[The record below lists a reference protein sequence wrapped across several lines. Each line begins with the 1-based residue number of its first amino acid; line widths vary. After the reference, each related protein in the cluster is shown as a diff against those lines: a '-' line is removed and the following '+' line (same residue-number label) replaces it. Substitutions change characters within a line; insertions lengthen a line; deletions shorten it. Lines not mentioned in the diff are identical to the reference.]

1 MGPLAYSGAEL
12 TMKDNLDPYPLP
24 HATDGML
31 PDDPAALAR
40 RVRELEQRVR
50 DLETQKAALLQEQT
64 EALERQV
71 TERTA
76 LLQDKVA
83 RAQLI
88 ANISAQIRSSLELSH
103 ILEATVRE
111 SRSLLGCDR
120 LLFYQFHGDWS
131 GTVVAE
137 DVGEGWT
144 SCLFHRLEDQ
154 CFRSKAPKLYGKGH
168 ILAVADV
175 YEAGYTDCHLEVLE
189 RYQVKSNLVVPL
201 RVGDRIWGL
210 LIGHHCAR
218 ATPWRSTDLQ
228 LLDEIA
234 GQLAIALQQAIAYRQ
249 LQQELKRRRQTE
261 ASLKDSEKRYA
272 TLAEAAPVGIFRTD
286 LEGNCLY
293 VNERWCE
300 LSGLS
305 PERARWMGWIDAIYP
320 DDRGAVLTSWHT
332 ATQHQLPF
340 ELEYRLQR
348 PNGEVC
354 WVLGRAVAESSPDG
368 VQVGYVSTITDITDR
383 KRTEE
388 ALQSSEARL
397 KEAQGLARIGSWELD
412 LKTNTLVGS
421 DEFYRLLGCDRGQ
434 FPATYE
440 GFLERLHPD
449 DRAIVHQRYVDSLR
463 HCTAYEVLHRVQGAD
478 GTLHHLLH
486 RGRTQCDA
494 HGRPLRS
501 LGTLQDVTERIQ
513 TEAALK
519 RLNTELELRVEWRTA
534 QLRDREAQLQDLF
547 DSANDL
553 IQSVSLATGRF
564 DYVNRAWCAA
574 LGYDAVAVETLT
586 LAEVLHPDDQACY
599 REAIAHLQ
607 QPHTTSIGVLEMR
620 LLTRTGEVVLVEGS
634 LNCRRQGDRPVSIR
648 AILRDIT
655 ERKRVEA
662 ALRDSEAKLQAVLAH
677 APVPIYLK
685 DLQGRYLLT
694 SAAFPAQD
702 CIGKTD
708 GEIFPAAIADLFQ
721 SNDRATLA
729 QGHAQEYQ
737 EQLTDPATGQVHTF
751 LSLKF
756 PLLNGEGQPY
766 ALGGIS
772 TDITERIRAEA
783 VLQEQLAAI
792 ESVVDGIAI
801 LKGGV
806 YTYANRAHCKLFGY
820 DRPEELLGQS
830 WRILYGPEELARFD
844 TEVIPHLTRSRTWA
858 GETVARRRDG
868 QTFNE
873 GLSLT
878 LMADDTLI
886 CVCRDISDRKRA
898 ETQLRELSDRL
909 ALALK
914 SGSVGCWDWDI
925 RHNLLTWDDRMYEL
939 YGLEAREDRTAYDT
953 WQERVH
959 PDDRPATVA
968 LLKQAVQG
976 QGEFD
981 TEFRICRPDGHIRY
995 IKAHGMVQ
1003 RNADGTPQRVIGINF
1018 DISDRKATERR
1029 LQQQANQEGLL
1040 RSISQRIRATL
1051 DLDDILNTTVAEVHR
1066 ILRVDR
1072 TLICRLHG
1080 DGQREVI
1087 AEAVSPPW
1095 PSLHRAL
1102 FPGTLFP
1109 TALQLLYQ
1117 QEPYFCIDDV
1127 RQDAV
1132 LPELGH
1138 LLDTLSVRAAVIAPI
1153 PGHSHP
1159 WGLLV
1164 VNQCSGPRPWQDW
1177 EGKLLQHLAESLA
1190 IAIQQSDLFQKLQT
1204 ELGVRQ
1210 QAEAQLR
1217 ENNQQLA
1224 IYNQELAR
1232 ATRLKDEFLANMSHE
1247 LRTPLNAILGMAEG
1261 LQEFTFGPLTE
1272 RQTKALGTIERSGRH
1287 LLDLINDILDL
1298 SKIEAGKLELH
1309 SVLMGVRDL
1318 CHGSLI
1324 FVQQLAL
1331 KKRIT
1336 LTLEMPKELHQLQ
1349 FYGDDLRLRQ
1359 VLINLLNN
1367 AVKFTPEGGSITMT
1381 VTLEAIAPP
1390 PLNPCPEQ
1398 PGAIAEATDESMAGA
1413 IAESPAEF
1421 SPTQEMG
1428 PVEATSCL
1436 IAQHQVCFAIR
1447 DTGIGIAPED
1457 LSKLFQSFVQIDSK
1471 LNRQYAG
1478 TGLGLALVKRIV
1490 DLHGGS
1496 VAVTSQPSMGSC
1508 FTVRIPIVGSPSL
1521 RRAAA
1526 AIAAGDGSAPEPTG
1540 STAPLEATALPGS
1553 ADPNPAVAQLA
1564 PTAPSEGGAAIAPRI
1579 LIVEDNPANIET
1591 VSGYLE
1597 SHGFELLLADNGKDA
1612 IAIAQDERPDLILM
1626 DIQMPGMDGL
1636 EAIQRIRQIGPCA
1649 TIPIIALT
1657 ALAMAGDRQRCLDAG
1672 ANEYLTKPVQLR
1684 GLVNAIKGLLSP

>member
-1 MGPLAYSGAEL
+1 MNDESG
-12 TMKDNLDPYPLP
+12 PYPP
-24 HATDGML
+24 SPEADGML
-31 PDDPAALAR
+31 PSGPIVLAR
-40 RVRELEQRVR
+40 RV
-50 DLETQKAALLQEQT
+50 
-64 EALERQV
+64 EALEQQV
-71 TERTA
+71 AALEAQKVALLAGQAEMLERCVAERTA
-76 LLQDKVA
+76 QLQDKVA
-83 RAQLI
+83 RSRLI

-103 ILEATVRE
+103 ILEATVQK

-137 DVGEGWT
+137 SVGEGWA
-144 SCLFHRLEDQ
+144 SCLGQLLEDR
-154 CFRSKAPKLYGKGH
+154 CFRAQAPKLYNKGH

-175 YEAGYTDCHLEVLE
+175 YEAGYTPCHLEMLE

-210 LIGHHCAR
+210 LIGHHCAQ
-218 ATPWRSTDLQ
+218 AAPWRSTDLE

-261 ASLKDSEKRYA
+261 ANLKDSEKRYA

-300 LSGLS
+300 LSGL
-305 PERARWMGWIDAIYP
+305 PAERARWMGWIDAIYP
-320 DDRGAVLTSWHT
+320 DDRGAVLTGWHT
-332 ATQHQLPF
+332 ATHHGCPF

-348 PNGEVC
+348 PNGDLC
-354 WVLGRAVAESSPDG
+354 WVLGRAVAEYTPEG
-368 VQVGYVSTITDITDR
+368 IQLGYVSTLTDITDR
-383 KRTEE
+383 KRTED

-397 KEAQGLARIGSWELD
+397 QEAQRLARIGSWELD
-412 LKTNTLVGS
+412 LKTNVLVGS

-440 GFLERLHPD
+440 GFLGQLHPD
-449 DRAIVHQRYVDSLR
+449 DRAIVHQRYVHSLR
-463 HCTAYEVLHRVQGAD
+463 HCTAYEVQHRIQGAD
-478 GTLHHLLH
+478 GTQRHLLH

-494 HGRPLRS
+494 HGRPVRS
-501 LGTLQDVTERIQ
+501 LGTLQDITERIQ

-519 RLNTELELRVEWRTA
+519 RLNAELELRVERRTA
-534 QLRDREAQLQDLF
+534 QLRDREAQLQDFF

-553 IQSVSLATGRF
+553 IQSVNLATGRF
-564 DYVNRAWCAA
+564 DYVNRAWCMA
-574 LGYDAVAVETLT
+574 LGYDAAVVETLT
-586 LAEVLHPDDQACY
+586 LAEVLHPDDQTCY
-599 REAIAHLQ
+599 RDAIAHLQ
-607 QPHTTSIGVLEMR
+607 RPHATSIGVLELR

-634 LNCRRQGDRPVSIR
+634 LNCRRQGDRPISIR

-662 ALRDSEAKLQAVLAH
+662 ALRDSEAKLQTILAH

-708 GEIFPAAIADLFQ
+708 RDLFPAAIADLFQ
-721 SNDRATLA
+721 ANDRATLV
-729 QGHAQEYQ
+729 QGHACEYQ
-737 EQLTDPATGQVHTF
+737 EQLTDPATGQVYTF

-783 VLQEQLAAI
+783 ALQEQLAAI

-806 YTYANRAHCKLFGY
+806 YTYTNRAHCQLFGY

-830 WRILYGPEELARFD
+830 WRILYGPDELAHFD
-844 TEVIPHLTRSRTWA
+844 TEIIPHLARSRAWS
-858 GETVARRRDG
+858 GETVALRRNG

-925 RHNLLTWDDRMYEL
+925 QNNLLTWDDRMYEL
-939 YGLEAREDRTAYDT
+939 YGLEPQGERTAYDT
-953 WQERVH
+953 WQQHLH
-959 PDDRPATVA
+959 PDDRPATIT
-968 LLKQAVQG
+968 LLNQAVQG

-981 TEFRICRPDGHIRY
+981 TEFRICCPDGRIRY

-1003 RNADGTPQRVIGINF
+1003 RHPNGTPQRVIGINF

-1040 RSISQRIRATL
+1040 RSISQRIRASL
-1051 DLDDILNTTVAEVHR
+1051 DLDEILNTTVAEIHR

-1072 TLICRLHG
+1072 ALICRLHG

-1087 AEAVSPPW
+1087 AEAVSAPW
-1095 PSLHRAL
+1095 PSLHRAV

-1117 QEPYFCIDDV
+1117 QEPYFCIDDAH
-1127 RQDAV
+1127 QNTL
-1132 LPELGH
+1132 LPGLGQ
-1138 LLDTLSVRAAVIAPI
+1138 LLDSLSVRAAAIAPI
-1153 PGHSHP
+1153 PGQKHP

-1164 VNQCSGPRPWQDW
+1164 VNQCSGPRQWQEW
-1177 EGKLLQHLAESLA
+1177 EGKLLQHLAEGLA
-1190 IAIQQSDLFQKLQT
+1190 IAIQQSDLFQQLQT

-1272 RQTKALGTIERSGRH
+1272 RQTKALATIERSGRH

-1309 SVLMGVRDL
+1309 PVLVGVREL

-1336 LTLEMPKELHQLQ
+1336 LTLEMTKALHRLQ
-1349 FYGDDLRLRQ
+1349 IQGDDLRLRQ

-1390 PLNPCPEQ
+1390 PKVERPEVASENGVGVFNAGQ
-1398 PGAIAEATDESMAGA
+1398 PGPRLA
-1413 IAESPAEF
+1413 AESCAI
-1421 SPTQEMG
+1421 
-1428 PVEATSCL
+1428 VD
-1436 IAQHQVCFAIR
+1436 HQICFAIR
-1447 DTGIGIAPED
+1447 DTGIGIAPAD

-1490 DLHGGS
+1490 ELHGGS
-1496 VAVTSQPSMGSC
+1496 VAVTSQPSVGSC
-1508 FTVRIPIVGSPSL
+1508 FTVRLPILGSPAL
-1521 RRAAA
+1521 RQAV
-1526 AIAAGDGSAPEPTG
+1526 AIAAAGDCPSPQVTDHMA
-1540 STAPLEATALPGS
+1540 
-1553 ADPNPAVAQLA
+1553 PNPQVA
-1564 PTAPSEGGAAIAPRI
+1564 PTDLAAAPSGSGERAIAPRI

-1612 IAIAQDERPDLILM
+1612 IAIVQDEQPDLILM

-1636 EAIQRIRQIGPCA
+1636 EAIQRIRQIGPGA

-1657 ALAMAGDRQRCLDAG
+1657 ALAMAGDRQRCIEAG
-1672 ANEYLTKPVQLR
+1672 ANEYLAKPVQLR
-1684 GLVNAIKGLLSP
+1684 SLVNTIKGLLSP